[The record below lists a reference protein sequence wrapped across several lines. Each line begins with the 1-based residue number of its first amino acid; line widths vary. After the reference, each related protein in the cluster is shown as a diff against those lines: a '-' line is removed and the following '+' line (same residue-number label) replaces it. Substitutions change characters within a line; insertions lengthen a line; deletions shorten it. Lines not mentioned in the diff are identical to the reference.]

1 MTCTTADRQ
10 HLLRRLLPGLPRR
23 GWVERDV
30 EDLGEVAASCD
41 LCGTDIRFVHEVTH
55 PFGHRLA
62 VGCVCA
68 GHLTQ
73 DYASAEAR
81 ERAARRVSTR
91 RETWV
96 ASPSWRRTA
105 AGTSLHRKC
114 GRYRVVVGA
123 SFAALYDG
131 GQRVSYRASDVAHA
145 KARAFD
151 ELRRLGA
158 LE

>member
-1 MTCTTADRQ
+1 MTCTTADPRR
-10 HLLRRLLPGLPRR
+10 LLRRLPPGMPRR
-23 GWVERDV
+23 GWVERGV
-30 EDLGEVAASCD
+30 EDLGEVATSCQ

-55 PFGHRLA
+55 PFGHRLS

-91 RETWV
+91 RDTWV

-105 AGTSLHRKC
+105 AGTALHRRC
-114 GRYRVVVGA
+114 GRYRVVV
-123 SFAALYDG
+123 SPSYAALYAGD
-131 GQRVSYRASDVAHA
+131 QRVSYRASGVEHA
-145 KARAFD
+145 KALAFD
-151 ELRRLGA
+151 ALRRVGGLK
-158 LE
+158 